1 MYESLFVFDE
11 KFYEQG
17 DGLAMAFPW
26 FYLASVFMC
35 HFENIWLENFPS
47 HLKPIVCRWFAV
59 C

>member
-26 FYLASVFMC
+26 FYIS
-35 HFENIWLENFPS
+35 
-47 HLKPIVCRWFAV
+47 
-59 C
+59 